1 MKILRLLEHPL
12 TRGMDLDDP
21 RTTMLRKKIIQEKPF
36 LKKIYQEWYEYISQ
50 NLPQGEGSV
59 LELGSGAGFLDEY
72 IPGLITSEIFLTPL
86 VKVVLDGCALP
97 FEDNSMKA
105 IVMVDVFHHIPKP
118 RAFLKEASR
127 CVRTDG
133 KIIMVEPWVSP
144 WSRLVYTYLHHE
156 PFLPD
161 ATNWEF
167 PRTGPLSGANGA
179 LPWIMFERDRAQ
191 FEREF
196 PGWHIV
202 SIKTTMPFRYL
213 VSGGISLK
221 NLAPSWSFGLW
232 KRFEWLFKP
241 WNDKVGMFAEI
252 ILARQASPQ

>member
-50 NLPQGEGSV
+50 NLPPGEGSV

-72 IPGLITSEIFLTPL
+72 IPGLITSEIFFTPL
-86 VKVVLDGCALP
+86 VKIVLDGCALP

-156 PFLPD
+156 AFLPD

-196 PGWHIV
+196 PGWQ
-202 SIKTTMPFRYL
+202 IKKIWLHTPFCYL
-213 VSGGISLK
+213 LSGGVSLR
-221 NLAPSWSFGLW
+221 NIMPIFSFKLCHVL
-232 KRFEWLFKP
+232 EDIIKP
-241 WNDKVGMFAEI
+241 WISIWAMFATI
-252 ILARQASPQ
+252 ILVKEDKTR